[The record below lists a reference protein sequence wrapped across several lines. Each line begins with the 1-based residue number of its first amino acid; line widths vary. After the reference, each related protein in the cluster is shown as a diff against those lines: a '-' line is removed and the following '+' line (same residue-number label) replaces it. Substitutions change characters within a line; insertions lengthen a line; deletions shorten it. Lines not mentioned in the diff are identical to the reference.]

1 MSGKYVRPWNRR
13 DVDPVMFERLKT
25 EMMEDYRLAVERLQ
39 HNDRDAAQY
48 LYGHGDAC
56 KVLLEEMFEF
66 NPEQEIDELDG
77 LLAILEKE
85 L

>member
-1 MSGKYVRPWNRR
+1 MATLAINPWDRR
-13 DVDPVMFERLKT
+13 DEDPAMFERLKA
-25 EMMEDYRLAVERLQ
+25 EMMEDYRNAVKLLQ
-39 HNDRDAAQY
+39 HDDREAAQY

-56 KVLLEEMFEF
+56 KALLEEMFEF

-77 LLAILEKE
+77 LLAILEEE